1 MNQRL
6 TRQTWLLNA
15 VLRRWSVDKQHFTK
29 AEAEALVGKRVL
41 TLAAWSSVP
50 QGTIGRVISADLAGR
65 MRDRYDVAIQ
75 WDLPTPRLQG
85 SLGGAEEPFRIL
97 HLGNSLVD
105 WMPKDDYVEF
115 LTELPSLPR

>member
-1 MNQRL
+1 MDQRF
-6 TRQTWLLNA
+6 TRETWLLNA

-41 TLAAWSSVP
+41 TLAAWSSEP
-50 QGTIGRVISADLAGR
+50 QGTTGRVISAVPAGC

-85 SLGGAEEPFRIL
+85 SRGRAEEPL
-97 HLGNSLVD
+97 GVLYAGNSLVD
-105 WMPKDDYVEF
+105 WMTKDDYVEF
-115 LTELPSLPR
+115 LTELP